1 MYVDNPNTE
10 LAKTTATVSPTTA
23 ATKQITKEVTTT
35 ENTIALNQSSL
46 QSLQTLP
53 CKYLKP
59 QQYKVLATAR
69 EI

>member
-1 MYVDNPNTE
+1 MYLDNPATE
-10 LAKTTATVSPTTA
+10 LAKNTTTMSPTTTATT
-23 ATKQITKEVTTT
+23 QITKEVTTT

-59 QQYKVLATAR
+59 SAIQSISYSMQ
-69 EI
+69 I